1 MNMRFWDK
9 ALLVLNILTTLA
21 IVLVALVLVII
32 LTTKGY
38 DHYLITHGCVN
49 NAPQGPSRPV

>member
-1 MNMRFWDK
+1 MRFWDK